1 MISSTEKAFTGDP
14 SVRNRRTTV
23 RGERLAENQTLFRGA
38 NERLK
43 QAVDPHV
50 VEAQRVPFL
59 CECADPLC
67 RGRVDLTLEQYS
79 ALRARENRF
88 AIVPGH
94 PRVDGEEVVEHY
106 EGFHVV
112 EKPGTL

>member
-1 MISSTEKAFTGDP
+1 MREK
-14 SVRNRRTTV
+14 
-23 RGERLAENQTLFRGA
+23 RLAENQTLFREA
-38 NERLK
+38 NERLE
-43 QAVDPHV
+43 QAVEDHV
-50 VEAQRVPFL
+50 AEAQRVPFL
-59 CECADPLC
+59 CECANAFC

-94 PRVDGEEVVEHY
+94 PRVDGERIVEHH

-112 EKPGTL
+112 EKTRES